1 MEEAANCRQSDRG
14 SCLSLTPLL
23 LRWQERGEPAVL
35 ERILREARPLIEASA
50 SQTLRRMSIRDANL
64 SDDAVAL
71 VYDHLRRLPGRW
83 NRDRDVQLFRPRGQ
97 SSPCGRG
104 DDAVAFLRWLARA
117 RARDVART
125 VRRSRRMVLFSDM
138 EQVSGDGLASSVSSS
153 QHGRADDR
161 RDALQRG
168 LEQLDERSRQVFR
181 WLAEGD
187 TQAAIAQRLG
197 IAEGTVSRIRS
208 RGIAVIR
215 VMLREP
221 WRRRP
226 R

>member
-1 MEEAANCRQSDRG
+1 MEEAADCRQRDRG
-14 SCLSLTPLL
+14 SCLALTPLL
-23 LRWQERGEPAVL
+23 LRWQEQGEPAVL
-35 ERILREARPLIEASA
+35 EQILRMARPLIEASA
-50 SQTLRRMSIRDANL
+50 SLTLRRMSIRDANL
-64 SDDAVAL
+64 RDDAVAL
-71 VYDHLRRLPGRW
+71 VYDHLRRLPASG
-83 NRDRDVQLFRPRGQ
+83 NRDRDVQVFRPRRQGTH
-97 SSPCGRG
+97 CGRG
-104 DDAVAFLRWLARA
+104 DDAVAFLRWLAKA

-125 VRRSRRMVLFSDM
+125 VRRARRMVLFSDM
-138 EQVSGDGLASSVSSS
+138 EQVSGDGLDSTKRSS
-153 QHGRADDR
+153 QHGRGDDR
-161 RDALQRG
+161 RDALHKG
-168 LEQLDERSRQVFR
+168 LEQLDDRSRQVFR

-208 RGIAVIR
+208 RGIAVMR